1 MLKINLCK
9 SEKEFVE
16 GQREIPES
24 ERSFLQSYEY
34 GQMQSKLG
42 NEPLYIIL
50 SNENNQVVDSY
61 LAVLFKAKRGKYF
74 FLPYA
79 RVDQEK
85 LKIIVTFLKKLAK
98 EMKIDFI
105 RISPLADA
113 GEENKNMFAKMGFRD
128 APVHMMHPELLW
140 LLDLSKDEKKLLEGM
155 RKNTRYA
162 IKQAEKFDLKIE
174 SGASEIFLE
183 KFYKI
188 HKETARRQG
197 FVPYSWDYLKA
208 QLEVFGPTDQMKIY
222 LAEYENQVISAAIIM
237 YYGCEGVYHHGA
249 SLSEFNKIPGSYL
262 IQWEA
267 IKEAKRRGLKN
278 YNFWGVVE
286 NAPKHP
292 WAGLSFFKQGFGGN
306 GRTLLHCQDLP
317 ITWKYWLNFL
327 VETVRRIKRG
337 Y

>member
-1 MLKINLCK
+1 MLKIKLTKLQEEFFNGQK
-9 SEKEFVE
+9 SL
-16 GQREIPES
+16 PES
-24 ERSFLQSYEY
+24 EQSFLQSYEY
-34 GQMQSKLG
+34 GQMQSRLG
-42 NEPLYIIL
+42 NEPLYILVTDDQNKIVR
-50 SNENNQVVDSY
+50 SF
-61 LAVLFKAKRGKYF
+61 LAILFKAKRGKYI
-74 FLPYA
+74 FLPY
-79 RVDQEK
+79 
-85 LKIIVTFLKKLAK
+85 VTIDKEILDLLVSFLKKLAR

-105 RISPLADA
+105 RISPLIDE
-113 GEENKNMFAKMGFRD
+113 GSENKKMFEDKGFRD

-140 LLDLSKDEKKLLEGM
+140 LLDLNKDEKKLLEGM

-162 IKQAEKFDLKIE
+162 IKQAEKFDLRIE
-174 SGASEIFLE
+174 SGASEIFLD

-188 HKETARRQG
+188 HKETANRQG

-208 QLEVFGPTDQMKIY
+208 QLEVFGPLDHMKIY
-222 LAEYENQVISAAIIM
+222 LAEYENKVISAAIIM
-237 YYGCEGVYHHGA
+237 YCGSEGVYHHGA

-267 IKEAKRRGLKN
+267 IKEAKRRGLKK

-327 VETVRRIKRG
+327 VETARRIKRG